1 MSEGP
6 ITHLTIVV
14 TPKSRMKVRINSY
27 AVFRASWASGTC
39 CASLSWPRDSFI
51 VNSVTF
57 GALIDPP
64 DIAVDGPFPRRSRS
78 SVTAPGRPGL
88 ARPRGPPACTPYVL
102 RREESLDRSPA
113 AGIGHRRRMA
123 YAPQVKLQMQWRHGR
138 ACRRQR

>member
-39 CASLSWPRDSFI
+39 FASLSWSRDSFI

-64 DIAVDGPFPRRSRS
+64 DIAADGPFPRLSRS
-78 SVTAPGRPGL
+78 SVTAPGRPDL
-88 ARPRGPPACTPYVL
+88 PRPLGPPAGTPCVR
-102 RREESLDRSPA
+102 RREESHDRSPV
-113 AGIGHRRRMA
+113 AGRGHRRR
-123 YAPQVKLQMQWRHGR
+123 
-138 ACRRQR
+138 

>member
-39 CASLSWPRDSFI
+39 CASLSWSRDSFI
-51 VNSVTF
+51 VNPVTF

-88 ARPRGPPACTPYVL
+88 SSPLGHLLVRHTSVGERNHLIDHRWLEYAIV
-102 RREESLDRSPA
+102 EE
-113 AGIGHRRRMA
+113 
-123 YAPQVKLQMQWRHGR
+123 WRT
-138 ACRRQR
+138 CV